1 MSMRKTPKSDGQDAV
16 RQRVLRW
23 RRDYG
28 IKRVSRRNGK
38 GVYVVKEMDEEMK
51 RHIKAHEVALAY
63 FMAAQRNGHIKAA
76 EA

>member
-28 IKRVSRRNGK
+28 IKRLSRRNGNH
-38 GVYVVKEMDEEMK
+38 VYVVKDIDDDMK
-51 RHIKAHEVALAY
+51 RHIKGHEVALAY
-63 FMAAQRNGHIKAA
+63 FMAAQRNGHMVALA
-76 EA
+76 